1 MAAVASSFV
10 GRAELEV
17 SEPDG
22 PERELHPAR
31 SPLTSSDAM
40 IVPEVFRRI
49 IFPVWAALYAN
60 SIGGVGMG
68 TDPSS
73 VHVACHTCLPRERC
87 VL

>member
-22 PERELHPAR
+22 PEREPHPAR
-31 SPLTSSDAM
+31 SPLASNDAM
-40 IVPEVFRRI
+40 IALEVVRRI
-49 IFPVWAALYAN
+49 IFPVRATLYIN
-60 SIGGVGMG
+60 SIGGVRMG
-68 TDPSS
+68 TEPSS
-73 VHVACHTCLPRERC
+73 VHVACPTCLPRERC